1 MFYLWESVLNVLIL
15 FDIMVVDSSHFVK
28 VSKWGESLGIRI
40 PKEIVKK
47 FGLADGDKV
56 RLSENP
62 AGFSVEKANPQK
74 GMYYI

>member
-1 MFYLWESVLNVLIL
+1 MIHLKQHVILN
-15 FDIMVVDSSHFVK
+15 DIMSFDSGHFVK

-47 FGLADGDKV
+47 FGLSDGDKV
-56 RLSENP
+56 RLSETI